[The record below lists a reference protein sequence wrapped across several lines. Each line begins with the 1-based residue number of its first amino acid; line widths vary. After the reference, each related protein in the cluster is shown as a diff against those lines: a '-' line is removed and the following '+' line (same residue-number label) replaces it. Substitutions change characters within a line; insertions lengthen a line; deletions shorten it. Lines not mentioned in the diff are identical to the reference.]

1 MELSTIDRVL
11 IVSITPYFLERGNVW
26 FEENLNKILE
36 ARKTQAFFQDNIIFL
51 EKNQKQNLSEFL
63 RKLDEMGYE
72 KVLEVSEPGEFSH
85 QGGII
90 DVFPINLNFA
100 VRFDF
105 LGNQIE
111 NIEQLPVKITDEKT
125 FREILKKR
133 LKSQKLFSDL
143 KGIKEGDYLVHLDH
157 GVGQFTGFSYILNF
171 KYYILNYAAG
181 DKLYVP
187 IGLERKLSR
196 YIGF

>member
-36 ARKTQAFFQDNIIFL
+36 ARKTQAFFQDNIILL
-51 EKNQKQNLSEFL
+51 EIDQKQNLSEFL
-63 RKLDEMGYE
+63 RRLDELGYE
-72 KVLEVSEPGEFSH
+72 KVLEVSVPGEFSH

-100 VRFDF
+100 IRFDF

-111 NIEQLPVKITDEKT
+111 NIEELPIKIADEKA
-125 FREILKKR
+125 
-133 LKSQKLFSDL
+133 
-143 KGIKEGDYLVHLDH
+143 IKE
-157 GVGQFTGFSYILNF
+157 
-171 KYYILNYAAG
+171 
-181 DKLYVP
+181 
-187 IGLERKLSR
+187 
-196 YIGF
+196 